1 MKKKIYRLI
10 EKGQH
15 GHWINGSFDNFILW
29 LIVLSVISII
39 LESITEINN
48 TYGLYI
54 HWFNVFTIIIF
65 SGEYLMRIYI
75 SDLTHPSN
83 SRIKSAFKFIFSTYG
98 LIDLLAI
105 LPFYLPMF
113 IKMDLRFLRALRL
126 TRFLRI
132 LKVNRYNN
140 SLNLIADVVK
150 EKRSELAVTGFVTFL
165 VLLIASFLMYYIEG
179 DEPYGSFDSVPA
191 SFWWA
196 VSTLTTVG
204 YGDVY
209 PTTAL
214 GKVISAI
221 IALMG
226 IGLVALPT
234 GILGAGFVNK
244 IDKQRQKDQNN
255 KCPHCGKD
263 INKEDNISE

>member
-1 MKKKIYRLI
+1 
-10 EKGQH
+10 
-15 GHWINGSFDNFILW
+15 
-29 LIVLSVISII
+29 
-39 LESITEINN
+39 
-48 TYGLYI
+48 
-54 HWFNVFTIIIF
+54 
-65 SGEYLMRIYI
+65 
-75 SDLTHPSN
+75 
-83 SRIKSAFKFIFSTYG
+83 
-98 LIDLLAI
+98 
-105 LPFYLPMF
+105 
-113 IKMDLRFLRALRL
+113 MDLRFLRALRL
-126 TRFLRI
+126 TRFLRV

-140 SLNLIADVVK
+140 SLNLIVEVVK
-150 EKRSELAVTGFVTFL
+150 EKKSELAVTGFVTFL

-179 DEPYGSFDSVPA
+179 DEPNGYFDSVPA

-214 GKVISAI
+214 GKIISGI

-244 IDKQRQKDQNN
+244 INKQRQKEQNE
-255 KCPHCGKD
+255 KCPHCGKS
-263 INKEDNISE
+263 INNEDNISE